1 MSPTVIVRT
10 YRAPAVRMHEILR
23 YAGGGGEEIRRVV
36 EECLKELEGKLSYSV
51 CFCELTLKIEDNECH
66 IGDMVLKSSHLAK
79 NLKNAERV
87 ILFGATVGAE
97 IDRLIARYSRL
108 SPSRAL
114 MLQAIGA
121 ERIEALCDL
130 FCEDVARELSVEL
143 LTRFSAGY
151 GDLDISAQKD
161 IFAILDCPRKIGLTL
176 TDSLLMMP
184 SKSVTAFIGIR
195 KK

>member
-1 MSPTVIVRT
+1 MVRT
-10 YRAPAVRMHEILR
+10 YSAPAVRMREIVR
-23 YAGGGGEEIRRVV
+23 YAGGDSEEIRRVA
-36 EECLKELEGKLSYSV
+36 EECLVELEGRLSYSV
-51 CFCELTLKIEDNECH
+51 CFCELPLKIEGEECR
-66 IGDMVLKSSHLAK
+66 IGDMTFKSSHLAK
-79 NLKNAERV
+79 NLKNSERV

-97 IDRLIARYSRL
+97 IDRLITRYSRL

-130 FCEDVARELSVEL
+130 FCEDVASELSAEL
-143 LTRFSAGY
+143 LPRFSAGY

-184 SKSVTAFIGIR
+184 SKSVTAFMGIR
-195 KK
+195 KKII